1 MIFLCVRC
9 RLDAPMEWSH
19 KLVLGATLEVA
30 KLDRNKTSVPLLLAA
45 ALLVSA
51 ATPTLGPVRPGTAQ
65 LNAGL
70 WSVSSIRPPG
80 GLFSLQDPAGRPG
93 EEQRLI
99 AIEDLA
105 STLAEQIAKSG
116 KKKVVVVDLEG
127 PGAKP
132 VPLGAWLAD
141 QLSASLTKAGK
152 DLEVIDR
159 ARLRAALEQRQ
170 LSTRDIGNPKIANM
184 LAELIGAE
192 VVVKGSFAAAQN
204 GVGITLAA
212 SEVPNR
218 MTLGT
223 TTGKIPMTKQMEA
236 ILEVP
241 LQTLPPRDGVFKPG
255 TGGVGYPSCV
265 HCPSPS
271 YTGEARRAKLNGM
284 VVLQATITPQGEV
297 SDMAVVKGPGFGLE
311 RNAVEAVRNWRFKP
325 ATDQDGKP
333 VAVRVLIEVKFAIR

>member
-1 MIFLCVRC
+1 MKSEIPAQTF
-9 RLDAPMEWSH
+9 
-19 KLVLGATLEVA
+19 KLVPV
-30 KLDRNKTSVPLLLAA
+30 LLAA

-51 ATPTLGPVRPGTAQ
+51 AAPTLGPARPGTAQ
-65 LNAGL
+65 LSAGL
-70 WSVSSIRPPG
+70 WSVSSIGPPESV
-80 GLFSLQDPAGRPG
+80 FSLQDPAGRP

-99 AIEDLA
+99 AIEELA

-116 KKKVVVVDLEG
+116 KKKVVVTDLEG

-141 QLSASLTKAGK
+141 QLSASLSKAGK

>member
-1 MIFLCVRC
+1 M
-9 RLDAPMEWSH
+9 
-19 KLVLGATLEVA
+19 
-30 KLDRNKTSVPLLLAA
+30 LLAA

-51 ATPTLGPVRPGTAQ
+51 AAPTLGPARPGTAQ
-65 LNAGL
+65 LSAGL
-70 WSVSSIRPPG
+70 WSVSSIGPPESV
-80 GLFSLQDPAGRPG
+80 FSLQDPAGRP

-99 AIEDLA
+99 AIEELA

-116 KKKVVVVDLEG
+116 KKKVVVTDLEG

-152 DLEVIDR
+152 NLEVIDR

-170 LSTRDIGNPKIANM
+170 LSTKDIENPKIASM

-223 TTGKIPMTKQMEA
+223 TSGKIPMTKQMEA

>member
-1 MIFLCVRC
+1 
-9 RLDAPMEWSH
+9 MEWSH

-297 SDMAVVKGPGFGLE
+297 SDIAVVKGPGFGLE
-311 RNAVEAVRNWRFKP
+311 RNAVEDVRNWRFKP

>member
-1 MIFLCVRC
+1 MKSEIPAQTF
-9 RLDAPMEWSH
+9 
-19 KLVLGATLEVA
+19 KLVPV
-30 KLDRNKTSVPLLLAA
+30 LLAA

-51 ATPTLGPVRPGTAQ
+51 AAPTLGPARPGTAQ
-65 LNAGL
+65 LSAGL
-70 WSVSSIRPPG
+70 WSVSSIGPPESV
-80 GLFSLQDPAGRPG
+80 FSLQDPAGRP

-99 AIEDLA
+99 AIEELA

-116 KKKVVVVDLEG
+116 KKKVVVTDLEG

-141 QLSASLTKAGK
+141 QLSASLSKAGK

-297 SDMAVVKGPGFGLE
+297 SDIAVVKGPGFGLE

>member
-1 MIFLCVRC
+1 LKSEIPAQTF
-9 RLDAPMEWSH
+9 
-19 KLVLGATLEVA
+19 KLVPV
-30 KLDRNKTSVPLLLAA
+30 LLAA

-51 ATPTLGPVRPGTAQ
+51 AAPTLGPARPGTAQ
-65 LNAGL
+65 LSAGL
-70 WSVSSIRPPG
+70 WSVSSIGPPESV
-80 GLFSLQDPAGRPG
+80 FSLQDPAGRP

-99 AIEDLA
+99 AIEELA

-116 KKKVVVVDLEG
+116 KKKVVVTDLEG

-141 QLSASLTKAGK
+141 QLSASLSKAGK

-297 SDMAVVKGPGFGLE
+297 SDIAVVKGPGFGLE

>member
-1 MIFLCVRC
+1 MKSEIPAQTF
-9 RLDAPMEWSH
+9 
-19 KLVLGATLEVA
+19 KLVPV
-30 KLDRNKTSVPLLLAA
+30 LLAA

-51 ATPTLGPVRPGTAQ
+51 AAPTLGPARPGTAQ
-65 LNAGL
+65 LSAGL
-70 WSVSSIRPPG
+70 WSVSSIGPPESV
-80 GLFSLQDPAGRPG
+80 FSLQDPAGRP

-99 AIEDLA
+99 AIEELA

-116 KKKVVVVDLEG
+116 KKKVVVTDLEG

-141 QLSASLTKAGK
+141 QLSASLSKAGK

-170 LSTRDIGNPKIANM
+170 LSTKDIENPKIASM

-241 LQTLPPRDGVFKPG
+241 LQTLPPRDGAFKPG

-265 HCPSPS
+265 HCPAPS
-271 YTGEARRAKLNGM
+271 YTSEARRAKLNGF

-297 SDMAVVKGPGFGLE
+297 SDIAVVKGPGFGLE

-333 VAVRVLIEVKFAIR
+333 VAARVLIEVKFRIK

>member
-1 MIFLCVRC
+1 LIFLCVRC

-80 GLFSLQDPAGRPG
+80 GLFSLQDPAGRP

-99 AIEDLA
+99 AIEELA

-141 QLSASLTKAGK
+141 QLSASLSKAGK

-297 SDMAVVKGPGFGLE
+297 SDIAVVKGPGFGLE